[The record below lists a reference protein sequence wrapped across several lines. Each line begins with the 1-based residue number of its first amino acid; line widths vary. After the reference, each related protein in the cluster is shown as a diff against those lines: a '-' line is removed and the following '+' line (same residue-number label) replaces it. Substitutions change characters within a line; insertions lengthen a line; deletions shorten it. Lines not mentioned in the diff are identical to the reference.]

1 MAIEQTPEL
10 DRILQEATD
19 RVASDVFLIP
29 DEPVAFRVQGRI
41 ERSHCEPLTAPRIA
55 EIAAAAVGQDELRRI
70 RPETGG
76 ALTSCGIPGVADGR
90 MTVATAMGEHTIVIR
105 MLPGTVVDAKAAGVP
120 DVLLQA
126 SDAANGLIVV
136 GGPTGSGKTTVALSL
151 LDYINATRPVHI
163 ITVED
168 PVLARLTPKQALV
181 QHREVGTDI
190 PDTVSGIRWALKQDP
205 DILYVSELKS
215 LGELEAVVTM
225 ADAGHLVL
233 TVMHGFS
240 PEDIVQRI
248 LDVHPPETR
257 EAFRRRLASVLRAVS
272 VQRLLRKAGG
282 KGRVAAYGVLIP
294 DDATRQAIVAGTE
307 LKERSA
313 PLPEGCRTLADDI
326 RRLREEGIVS
336 ADAVEE
342 ALAGICEGGAL

>member
-10 DRILQEATD
+10 ERILQEAAD
-19 RVASDVFLIP
+19 RMASDVFLIP

-41 ERSHCEPLTAPRIA
+41 ERSDCDPLTAPRITV
-55 EIAAAAVGQDELRRI
+55 IAAAAVGQEELRRV
-70 RPETGG
+70 PLETGG
-76 ALTSCGIPGVADGR
+76 ALTSCGLPGVADGR
-90 MTVATAMGEHTIVIR
+90 MTIATTMGESTIVIR
-105 MLPGTVVDAKAAGVP
+105 MLPGTVMDVKAAGVP
-120 DVLLQA
+120 GVLLKA
-126 SDAANGLIVV
+126 TEAMNGLIVV

-205 DILYVSELKS
+205 DVLYVSELKS
-215 LGELEAVVTM
+215 IGELEAVVTM

-257 EAFRRRLASVLRAVS
+257 EAFHKRLASVLRAVS

-294 DDATRQAIVAGTE
+294 DDDTRQAIVAGTD
-307 LKERSA
+307 LKQRSA
-313 PLPEGCRTLADDI
+313 PLPEGCHTLADDI
-326 RRLREEGIVS
+326 RRLREEGTVS
-336 ADAVEE
+336 ADAAEE
-342 ALAGICEGGAL
+342 ALTATGEGR